1 MMAKANHVVR
11 DSACPLGI
19 SSAAKL
25 VEIEA
30 IYAFKV
36 GARQSLPLERFI
48 SLIGYAV
55 PLQPHKPPA
64 WLCRDPGEAN

>member
-1 MMAKANHVVR
+1 MMEKANHVVR

-36 GARQSLPLERFI
+36 GARH
-48 SLIGYAV
+48 AV
-55 PLQPHKPPA
+55 PLQPHKPHA
-64 WLCRDPGEAN
+64 WLCGNPGEAN